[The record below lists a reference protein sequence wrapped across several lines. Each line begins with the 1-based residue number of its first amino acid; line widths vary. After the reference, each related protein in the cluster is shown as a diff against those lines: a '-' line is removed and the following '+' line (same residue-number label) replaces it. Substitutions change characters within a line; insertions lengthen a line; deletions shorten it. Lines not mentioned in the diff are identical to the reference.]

1 MSILDKVKE
10 MLGGLQEKAHHIP
23 KQSRQEKPG
32 DMPGEPRA
40 HGEETAGGGQTGPAA
55 QDKTGDEEV

>member
-23 KQSRQEKPG
+23 KQRRQEKPG
-32 DMPGEPRA
+32 EMPGEPRG
-40 HGEETAGGGQTGPAA
+40 HGEDTAGGGQTGRAA
-55 QDKTGDEEV
+55 EDKTGDEEG